1 MTLTPGTRLE
11 GYEVISS
18 LGSGG
23 MGEVYR
29 ARDAKLNRDVAIKVL
44 PGAFAADTERLR
56 RFEQEARTL
65 AALSHPNILTIHD
78 LGIHQGEP
86 FLVMEL
92 LEGETLRE
100 RLGGKALPTRKAAE
114 IALQMAHGL
123 AAAHEKGIVHRDL
136 KPENLFLC
144 KDGRVKILD
153 FGLAKLHASA
163 IAPLAE
169 TQSFGSEPGTVVGT
183 SGYMSPEQ
191 VEGGILDARS
201 DLFNLGVVLWE
212 MLSGKAPFHRSSAI
226 ETMHAILKEEPPELD
241 PALKVPP
248 ALERILDSCLAK
260 VPEGR
265 FHSAHDLAFALEG
278 MSGASTSGGR
288 AVVPGT
294 RAWNWKAPAWG
305 LLGAA
310 VVMCGLALASS
321 QHWPPFM
328 EVHPTFQRL
337 TFRRGNLTTAR
348 FAADSKSIVYDAS
361 WDGREQEIY
370 LAVPQ
375 SPESRPLGLGRSQL
389 LSVSSRGELAILLGR
404 EGFQQGAVENTLA
417 RIPVLG
423 GTPRELLE
431 DVSLADWSPD
441 GTELAVLHRV
451 GEQFRLEY
459 PIGTVWCELASRP
472 NYLRVSPSGRE
483 IAYLYRN
490 PPEPSI
496 HILDRKGHT
505 RTLSLGPGYMY
516 GLAWSP
522 DGRKLITSWGPNI
535 CELAVWEIPLHG
547 PPRVLLRGPKS
558 YYFNDVDAAGRL
570 LVEQSSWRQEAL
582 LQVGSEPPRDITW
595 MDGCDVMDLAPDGET
610 VLFADSGE
618 AGGYRGSVWLRKP
631 GAQDPVRLGE
641 GLPLAGFSPDGKWV
655 PVQVPGRRAELLLL
669 PTGAGQ
675 PRVFSFGEVHPSG
688 ALWCPNG
695 RRLLVAALDSVRV
708 QSAWTLDLEKGTRT
722 RFEGLDG
729 VASSAGFS
737 PDGQTIAFQRRDG
750 TLALQPAEGG
760 PARVLSF
767 KLGSREVAYGWSP
780 EGGGLYVA
788 DPNRIPGRI
797 DRVDLQTGQRTLW
810 REMNLKPTEAVGL
823 GGLAIASGGRAWAY
837 SYRRVLTSDLYL
849 VEGLR

>member
-1 MTLTPGTRLE
+1 MIGTHI
-11 GYEVISS
+11 GPYEILAP
-18 LGSGG
+18 LGAGG
-23 MGEVYR
+23 MGEVFR
-29 ARDAKLNRDVAIKVL
+29 AKDPKLGREVAIKVL
-44 PGAFAADTERLR
+44 PHSFAEDSERLR

-78 LGIHQGEP
+78 LGVHQGEP
-86 FLVMEL
+86 YLVMEL

-100 RLGGKALPTRKAAE
+100 RFGGKALPARKAAE
-114 IALQMAHGL
+114 IALQIAHGL

-153 FGLAKLHASA
+153 FGLVKLRAA
-163 IAPLAE
+163 PGPLAE

-191 VEGGILDARS
+191 VEGGTLDARS
-201 DLFNLGVVLWE
+201 DLFSLGVVLWE
-212 MLSGKAPFHRSSAI
+212 MLTGKAPFRRSSAI

-241 PALKVPP
+241 PVLKVPP
-248 ALERILDSCLAK
+248 ALERILESCLAK

-278 MSGASTSGGR
+278 ISGASSSGGR
-288 AVVPGT
+288 GAVPGG
-294 RAWNWKAPAWG
+294 RSLNWRAPAWG
-305 LLGAA
+305 LLGAS
-310 VVMCGLALASS
+310 VVLCWLALASS
-321 QHWPPFM
+321 QHWPPFR
-328 EVHPTFQRL
+328 ETHPTFQRL
-337 TFRRGNLTTAR
+337 TFRRGNLSNAR
-348 FAADSKSIVYDAS
+348 FAPDSKSIIYDAS
-361 WDGREQEIY
+361 WDGRGQEIY

-375 SPESRPLGLGRSQL
+375 SPESRPMGLARSQL

-404 EGFQQGAVENTLA
+404 ENYHQGAGETTLA
-417 RIPVLG
+417 RVPMLG

-431 DVSLADWSPD
+431 DVSTADWSPD

-496 HILDRKGHT
+496 HILDRKGHR
-505 RTLSLGPGYMY
+505 RTLSLGPGFMY

-522 DGRKLITSWGPNI
+522 DGRKLITSWGRNI
-535 CELAVWEIPLHG
+535 CELAVWEIPLQG

-610 VLFADSGE
+610 VLFADNGE
-618 AGGYRGSVWLRKP
+618 AGGSRGNVWLRKR

-641 GLPLAGFSPDGKWV
+641 GQPLTGFSPDGKWV

-669 PTGAGQ
+669 PTGTGQ
-675 PRVFSFGEVHPSG
+675 PRVFSVGDMTPNG
-688 ALWCPNG
+688 ALWCPDG
-695 RRLLVAALDSVRV
+695 RRLLVGAFDPSRIQSVL
-708 QSAWTLDLEKGTRT
+708 TLDLETGKTT
-722 RFEGLDG
+722 RFEGLGG
-729 VASSAGFS
+729 VATTAGFS
-737 PDGQTIAFQRRDG
+737 PDGRMIAFQRQDG

-760 PARVLSF
+760 PAKVLPF
-767 KLGSREVAYGWSP
+767 RLGPRERAYGWSP

-797 DRVDLQTGQRTLW
+797 DRVDIKTGQRTLW
-810 REMNLKPTEAVGL
+810 KEMALKPTEAVGL
-823 GGLAIASGGRAWAY
+823 GGLAIAPGGCAWAY

-849 VEGLR
+849 VEGLK